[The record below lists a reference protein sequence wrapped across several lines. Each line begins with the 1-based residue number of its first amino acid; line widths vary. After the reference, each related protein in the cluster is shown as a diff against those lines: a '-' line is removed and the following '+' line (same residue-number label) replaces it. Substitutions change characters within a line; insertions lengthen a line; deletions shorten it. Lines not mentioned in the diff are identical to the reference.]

1 MSLLG
6 KMFDADEI
14 KETLENKLKEEVKD
28 ALTEKMGDNEWLSL
42 ITDVAEKYK
51 KGESAAEIAKDLMK
65 DKALIEAVLEVVK
78 SNPKLDGGAVA
89 ELLKKLN

>member
-14 KETLENKLKEEVKD
+14 KGALEKKVKEEVKG
-28 ALTEKMGDNEWLSL
+28 ALKEKMGDNDWLSL
-42 ITDVAEKYK
+42 MTQVAEKYK

-65 DKALIEAVLEVVK
+65 DKELIETIIEVVK
-78 SNPKLDGGAVA
+78 DNPKLDGSAVA
-89 ELLKKLN
+89 ALLKKLK

>member
-6 KMFDADEI
+6 KMFDADEL
-14 KETLENKLKEEVKD
+14 KETLENKLKEEVTD
-28 ALTEKMGDNEWLSL
+28 ALKEKMGDNEWLTL

-65 DKALIEAVLEVVK
+65 DKELIETVIEVVK
-78 SNPKLDGGAVA
+78 SNPELDGSAVA
-89 ELLKKLN
+89 ELLKKLK